1 MIRLPLREIVQN
13 QDKGSMKSEVT
24 SNCTP
29 RQITGICIGL
39 QIAIFLSALDQTILN
54 IVIPK
59 ISTVLNAFD
68 KSAWIITSYLLFSTI
83 ATPIAGKLA
92 DIYGVK
98 KVLLA
103 ATLLFALSS
112 ALCGS
117 AGLSERIFAFDAID
131 QLILARALQGTA
143 GGAMLGLC
151 FITIGEIFPAQTRGK
166 YQGFLAA
173 SFIVAALIGPALGGF
188 IADTSTWR
196 WVFYLNVPLA
206 FFAAVAFAVSFPV
219 SIREKAKTIIDYP
232 GIAFFICALVPL
244 ILGCAQLGRL
254 GHLDGLSAAE
264 IGTSI
269 VSLAAFLWRE
279 KFAPEPLIPLQLF
292 RDRLISISLA
302 TVFATG
308 IGLFGSMLL
317 LAYILQEIMGTS
329 ATGAGVTLIPLMII
343 TAGASIAGGLS
354 LSKTG
359 KYKVLCLIALALL
372 SLGAYLLSG
381 LKAASP
387 VWLLI
392 ADGSVGAA
400 GLGLLLPVHTIIIQ
414 KVASGET
421 MGVATAMTQ
430 FFRSLGGTIGTGLM
444 SALLLCLIKAGSLQL
459 AISQVLVIYAGL
471 IFLTFL
477 LNMFLPEVPL
487 KLVAKSAPTGCA
499 PDSPKICPNESP
511 L

>member
-1 MIRLPLREIVQN
+1 
-13 QDKGSMKSEVT
+13 MKAEVT
-24 SNCTP
+24 INCTP
-29 RQITGICIGL
+29 RQITGIWIGL

-68 KSAWIITSYLLFSTI
+68 KSAWIITSYLLFATI

-92 DIYGVK
+92 DIFGVK
-98 KVLLA
+98 KVLVA
-103 ATLLFALSS
+103 ATLLFAAAS

-117 AGLSERIFAFDAID
+117 AGLIEKIFACDAID
-131 QLILARALQGTA
+131 QLILARAVQGTA

-151 FITIGEIFPAQTRGK
+151 FVSIGEIFPPQSRGK

-206 FFAAVAFAVSFPV
+206 CLAALAFAMSFPV
-219 SIREKAKTIIDYP
+219 SIRDKAKTIIDYA
-232 GIAFFICALVPL
+232 GIALFICAIVPL
-244 ILGCAQLGRL
+244 ILGSAQLGRL

-264 IGTSI
+264 LGTAI

-279 KFAPEPLIPLQLF
+279 TIAPEPLIPLHLF
-292 RDRLISISLA
+292 KNKLISISLA
-302 TVFATG
+302 TVFVTG

-317 LAYILQEIMGTS
+317 LAYILQKIMSTS
-329 ATGAGVTLIPLMII
+329 ATGAGVTLIPLMIV
-343 TAGASIAGGLS
+343 TAGASVAAGLT

-359 KYKVLCLIALALL
+359 KYKILCLVALALL
-372 SLGAYLLSG
+372 SLGTFLLSG
-381 LKAASP
+381 LSANSP
-387 VWLLI
+387 PWMLV
-392 ADGSVGAA
+392 AEGSVGAV

-414 KVASGET
+414 KVAAGET

-444 SALLLCLIKAGSLQL
+444 SALLLCLIKAGSLQA

-471 IFLTFL
+471 ILITFL
-477 LNMFLPEVPL
+477 INLFLPEVPL
-487 KLVAKSAPTGCA
+487 KQTAISGPNDLSPGNSQVCPT
-499 PDSPKICPNESP
+499 ESP
-511 L
+511 LKADG